1 LELSTN
7 FEGNGVGALGVPSGL
22 TRSFEIAV
30 DTVVVRSRVLA
41 QVVDGVNSNA
51 VFRSRVTNS
60 GVVTANLSRQI
71 TQRDLLYNL
80 FVMLTLPSKTL

>member
-1 LELSTN
+1 MELSTN
-7 FEGNGVGALGVPSGL
+7 FEGNGVGALRVPSSL

-41 QVVDGVNSNA
+41 QVVGGMDSNTI
-51 VFRSRVTNS
+51 FRSRVTNS

-71 TQRDLLYNL
+71 T
-80 FVMLTLPSKTL
+80 